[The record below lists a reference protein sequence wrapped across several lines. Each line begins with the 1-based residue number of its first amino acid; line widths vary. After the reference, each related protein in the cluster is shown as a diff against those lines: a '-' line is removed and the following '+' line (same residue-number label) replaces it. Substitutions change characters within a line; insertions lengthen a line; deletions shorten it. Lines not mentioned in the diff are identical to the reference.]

1 MRLLAVLYQE
11 YDSKTFMGD
20 LRLLPRLHRNKSVLH
35 PLRVVSIVIVLAKL
49 VFGLDG
55 KKR

>member
-1 MRLLAVLYQE
+1 MRLLEVLYQE
-11 YDSKTFMGD
+11 YDPKTFTGD
-20 LRLLPRLHRNKSVLH
+20 ARLLPRLHRYKSLLH